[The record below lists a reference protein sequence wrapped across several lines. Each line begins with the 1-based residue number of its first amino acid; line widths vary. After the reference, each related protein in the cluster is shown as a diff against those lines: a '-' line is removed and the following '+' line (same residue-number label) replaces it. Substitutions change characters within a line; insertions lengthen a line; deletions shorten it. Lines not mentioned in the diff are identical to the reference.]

1 MDPRRTV
8 DRLLEIGPR
17 ASCSDAE
24 RRAARLLARE
34 LREAGRRPRTETVWV
49 RPQWSWIWLL
59 HATLGI
65 AASVVSVEE
74 PVAGLVVAGVAAVSA
89 LAELSGRVG
98 VLSLLWP
105 RRATQNVV
113 SRDAR
118 EAPVRLVI
126 AAAYDAPR
134 SMTGSLRAGARLDA
148 AVRRL
153 LGGRWP
159 HPLAVV
165 ALALVAIAGCAVA
178 RLAGVESSALGA
190 VQLVPTVACIV
201 AVALLADAAFGRPT
215 PGASANASAAAAA
228 LSLAATL
235 DRRPPSN
242 LAVDVVLA
250 GASDGLGLGLRAH
263 VRAHRRELR
272 PEQVAVL
279 QLEPCGTGTPH
290 VWSHDGPLFALAL
303 HPRLVALAEGIAPR
317 HRGHGYGAYRARQ
330 ARWPAIAL
338 GALPSRARLRDDDAE
353 HLDVAAIRATVE
365 VALRLVARLD
375 ADLADTAP
383 PEPPAPRKRPR
394 LPALRGTS
402 GRSA

>member
-24 RRAARLLARE
+24 RRAARLLARQ

-65 AASVVSVEE
+65 VASVASVEE
-74 PVAGLVVAGVAAVSA
+74 PVAGLAIAAVAAISA
-89 LAELSGRVG
+89 LAELSGRIA

-118 EAPVRLVI
+118 EAPVRLVL
-126 AAAYDAPR
+126 AAPYDAPR
-134 SMTGSLRAGARLDA
+134 AMTGTLRAGARLDA

-159 HPLAVV
+159 HPLAVLT
-165 ALALVAIAGCAVA
+165 LALVAIAGCAAA
-178 RLAGVESSALGA
+178 RVAGVESSALGA
-190 VQLVPTVACIV
+190 VQLVPTIACIV
-201 AVALLADAAFGRPT
+201 AVAHLAAAALGRPS

-228 LSLAATL
+228 LDVAAAL
-235 DRRPPSN
+235 DRRPPRN

-250 GASDGLGLGLRAH
+250 GASDGPGLGLRAH

-279 QLEPCGTGTPH
+279 HLEPCGAGTPH
-290 VWSHDGPLFALAL
+290 VWSHDCPLLALAL
-303 HPRLVALAEGIAPR
+303 HPRLVALADGLAPR
-317 HRGHGYGAYRARQ
+317 HRGHGHGAYRARQ
-330 ARWPAIAL
+330 VRWPAVAL
-338 GALPSRARLRDDDAE
+338 GALPSRARHRDDDAE
-353 HLDVAAIRATVE
+353 HLDAAAIRRTVD
-365 VALRLVARLD
+365 VALQLVARLD
-375 ADLADTAP
+375 ADLAGATPAP
-383 PEPPAPRKRPR
+383 PPPVPVR
-394 LPALRGTS
+394 S
-402 GRSA
+402 GRLS